1 MFCPKLPQEAKG
13 TLKKIVEFKEVT
25 RANIVFVEYDVIATM
40 STDNLEKL
48 EEFVSESIRNVPN
61 FLVTSTKINSGEYKT
76 NDGRSKSK
84 YPFFS

>member
-13 TLKKIVEFKEVT
+13 TMKKIVEFKEVA

-48 EEFVSESIRNVPN
+48 EEFVSESMRNVPN
-61 FLVTSTKINSGEYKT
+61 FLVTSIIIN
-76 NDGRSKSK
+76 
-84 YPFFS
+84 F